1 MGRGWGRAE
10 RSGSDNLQM
19 RGFLRSIPGM
29 ANTSS
34 AKKAERVSER
44 RYVFNARRKKAMKD
58 SVRVTGKL
66 VQAKNAKDAEKSL
79 PALFKAIDKAAKNGT
94 IKKNTASRMKSR
106 MAKQIK
112 KVSA

>member
-1 MGRGWGRAE
+1 
-10 RSGSDNLQM
+10 
-19 RGFLRSIPGM
+19 M

-44 RYVFNARRKKAMKD
+44 RYVFNARRKKTMKD
-58 SVRVTGKL
+58 SVKTTSKL
-66 VQAKNAKDAEKSL
+66 VAAKKIKDAEKSL

-106 MAKQIK
+106 LSKQVNAAK
-112 KVSA
+112 A

>member
-1 MGRGWGRAE
+1 
-10 RSGSDNLQM
+10 
-19 RGFLRSIPGM
+19 M
-29 ANTSS
+29 ANTKS

-58 SVRVTGKL
+58 SVKTTSKL
-66 VQAKNAKDAEKSL
+66 IVAKKGKDAEKSL
-79 PALFKAIDKAAKNGT
+79 PMTYKAIDKAAKNGT

-106 MAKQIK
+106 LAKSLK